1 MADLPSPSSGAP
13 RPDAEIVDLL
23 RGRGPA
29 LVALSGGVDSAAAAS
44 LAHRALGD
52 RALAATVVSRS
63 VSPRELDAARA
74 AARSVG
80 LRHLLVRAEPLDDPR
95 YRENEADRCYRCRTV
110 ETTALREAGAS
121 EGAVQYLDG
130 VHRDDLADDRPGL
143 RAMDE
148 AGFFH
153 PLLWAGWGKA
163 DVRRYARSVGLPNW
177 DRPSNA
183 CLASRVARRE
193 PLTPELLERIDRAEG
208 VLLDR
213 GFRRVR
219 VRVRGDVASVEVG
232 ADETAR
238 LAAGALRADLTA
250 SLVALGF
257 RTVAFDPVGYRSRE
271 QLPVVR

>member
-1 MADLPSPSSGAP
+1 MRDRPSPSTPPP
-13 RPDAEIVDLL
+13 RSDGEIVSLL

-52 RALAATVVSRS
+52 RAVAATVVSRS

-74 AARSVG
+74 VARSVG
-80 LRHLLVRAEPLDDPR
+80 LRHRLVRAEPLDDPR
-95 YRENEADRCYRCRTV
+95 YRENEADRCYRCRSI
-110 ETTALREAGAS
+110 ETAALREAGAS

-130 VHRDDLADDRPGL
+130 IHRDDLTDDRPGL
-143 RAMDE
+143 QAMDQ

-163 DVRRYARSVGLPNW
+163 EVRQYARSVGLPNW

-183 CLASRVARRE
+183 CLASRVARGD
-193 PLTPELLERIDRAEG
+193 PISLELLERIDRAEG
-208 VLLDR
+208 ILLDR
-213 GFRRVR
+213 GFRQVR
-219 VRVRGDVASVEVG
+219 VRVRGDVATVEVG
-232 ADETAR
+232 ADETPR
-238 LAAGALRADLTA
+238 LAVGPLRGDLTA
-250 SLVALGF
+250 ALAPLGF
-257 RTVAFDPVGYRSRE
+257 RTVRFDPAGYRSRE